1 MKPSVKTSRAAAFLL
16 VLAVALWMSP
26 QQARSETIS
35 ATIDFSNYEL
45 GEETVDGTTYITF
58 TYPDVDYT
66 ETPGAPR
73 MPVKYVRFAVPYN
86 ACDFEVES
94 SAGGT
99 VKLVTEHRII
109 PAQEPVPASQTSELE
124 FTLPDEQVYSSTS
137 LWPESTVSIENR
149 GFLYGYNQI
158 VTVAVAPAQ
167 CIPGGNVIMASRSVT
182 VKLTY
187 STTPGARK
195 KSALLSGKELAPRLA
210 PRSQADIDW
219 QAEDVKGMVINPELV
234 DSLKIQVDSA
244 VLSIGKLSGDVYCII
259 TNRALKQSLQRLAG
273 WKRQK
278 GYDVIITCM
287 EDILSMPE
295 VQNGDE
301 VSGINDD
308 AGKLRQYLANLY
320 DTRFVKFV
328 LLAGDSAVVPIRY
341 CNGRNGKPKHY
352 QNIPSDL
359 YFAEY
364 NGNWNLN
371 GNKYY
376 GEPNDKIDYYPE
388 VFIGRILCSTPED
401 VANYTEKL
409 IRYELNPGNG
419 DYSYLDNAIYTQEKD
434 MDDGN
439 EAVILS
445 QLTADIFPDSKV
457 ITENKDNERIP
468 TGAQVVAE
476 MNSNRYAF
484 SSFNGHGS
492 PEGVGINYVIPDE
505 TVYGISALDNQRV
518 FLLEE
523 ANNGLDN
530 LTNYYYPMISYSM
543 SCTLMPYDQF
553 VIDDYGGK
561 MDVYNIKWNFGR
573 VFTCGGLYGG
583 PAFLGD
589 TRTSWIK
596 PNFNLETDFIEIIK
610 SGTFCLGK
618 AEAISKVNADKAEY
632 HWLNIVHNLLGCPE
646 FEMWTGIPAEYIN
659 LITFQSPNY
668 VAIRGNELPNS
679 TIAYRKKEF
688 GSLLLQTI
696 PRSTSITATNLY
708 SINIS
713 DVDMNHPITVY
724 KHNCIPYIL
733 PLFLQN
739 ATVNYD
745 DSFQASSVKMG
756 NSVTIL
762 RDSGDYVIGNGGS
775 LIIEASGDVEINS
788 GTIIDT
794 GGRLTIKS
802 DGKITINGGTVKK
815 GGKLKICAKEIE
827 INKGF
832 SVESGG
838 AFKTLRY
845 DRMTNHFMFND

>member
-1 MKPSVKTSRAAAFLL
+1 MKPSVKTSQAAAFLL
-16 VLAVALWMSP
+16 VLAVTLWMSP

-35 ATIDFSNYEL
+35 ATIDFSNYQL
-45 GEETVDGTTYITF
+45 GEETVDGTTYTTF

-73 MPVKYVRFAVPYN
+73 MPVKHVRFAVPYN
-86 ACDFEVES
+86 ACEFEVES

-109 PAQEPVPASQTSELE
+109 PAQEPVPASQTSRPE
-124 FTLPDEQVYSSTS
+124 FTLPNEQVYSSSS
-137 LWPESTVSIENR
+137 LWPESKVSIENR

-158 VTVAVAPAQ
+158 VTVSVAPAQ

-187 STTPGARK
+187 STTPPARK

-219 QAEDVKGMVINPELV
+219 QAEDVKNMVINPGIV
-234 DSLKIQVDSA
+234 DSLRVLADSA
-244 VLSIGKLSGDVYCII
+244 LIMKGKPAGDVYCII

-287 EDILSMPE
+287 EDILAMPE

-341 CNGRNGKPKHY
+341 GNGYDLDSRHF
-352 QNIPSDL
+352 QHIPSDL
-359 YFAEY
+359 YFADY
-364 NGNWNLN
+364 NGNWATD
-371 GNKYY
+371 GDDRY
-376 GEPNDKIDYYPE
+376 GEPADKIDYYPE
-388 VFIGRILCSTPED
+388 VFIGRLLCSTPED

-419 DYSYLDNAIYTQEKD
+419 DYSYLDDAIYTQEMD
-434 MDDGN
+434 MEDQ
-439 EAVILS
+439 AVILS
-445 QLTADIFPDSKV
+445 QLTADIYPDYKIIS
-457 ITENKDNERIP
+457 ENYDNERIP
-468 TGAQVVAE
+468 TGAQVIAE
-476 MNSNRYAF
+476 MNANHYAF
-484 SSFNGHGS
+484 SSFNGHGC

-530 LTNYYYPMISYSM
+530 LTNYDYPMISYSM

-553 VIDDYGGK
+553 VIDDSPGK
-561 MDVYNIKWNFGR
+561 MDIYNIKWNFGR

-589 TRTSWIK
+589 TRAGWISSS
-596 PNFNLETDFIEIIK
+596 FYMEEDFIEIIK
-610 SGTFCLGK
+610 SGTYCLGK
-618 AEAISKVNADKAEY
+618 AEAVSKANFNGNKA
-632 HWLNIVHNLLGCPE
+632 HWVKIVHNLLGCPE
-646 FEMWTGIPAEYIN
+646 FEMWTGIPIKYTDLGMIQTSN
-659 LITFQSPNY
+659 SVILHS
-668 VAIRGNELPNS
+668 VELPSS
-679 TIAYRKKEF
+679 TIAYRESGFSLVPEKK
-688 GSLLLQTI
+688 
-696 PRSTSITATNLY
+696 ITAKGT
-708 SINIS
+708 SVNIS
-713 DVDMNHPITVY
+713 KVDLNRPVTVY
-724 KHNCIPYIL
+724 KHNCIPRIL
-733 PLFLQN
+733 PLYLQN
-739 ATVNYD
+739 ATVKFT
-745 DSFQASSVKMG
+745 DSFQASSVKIG
-756 NSVTIL
+756 NSVSPT
-762 RDSGDYVIGNGGS
+762 RAKGDYVIGNGGS
-775 LIIEASGDVEINS
+775 LTIEASDDVEIDT
-788 GTIIDT
+788 GTIIDA
-794 GGRLTIKS
+794 GGRLTIRS
-802 DGKITINGGTVKK
+802 DGKIIINGGAVKK

-832 SVESGG
+832 NVENGG
-838 AFKTLRY
+838 TFETLRY